1 MSALI
6 VEVPDAEP
14 IVGEH
19 RQRWDSSAALG
30 VPAHVTVLF
39 PFMHPSDIDNS
50 VCEEL
55 ADVFAAHRQFDV
67 CFRRSDWFS
76 DSVLWLA
83 PDPPDNLRALTT
95 AVVEAFPGYPPYGG
109 EFDEVVPHLTVADRG
124 DLRTLR
130 GVEES
135 VGEGLPLH
143 CHAREVS
150 LYCGT
155 SEPGSW
161 FRATTLSLA

>member
-19 RQRWDSSAALG
+19 RQRWDTSAALG

-55 ADVFAAHRQFDV
+55 ADVSQPIDSSMSASGGRTGSVTPSCGLHPTHQTTFASSQRQ
-67 CFRRSDWFS
+67 S
-76 DSVLWLA
+76 
-83 PDPPDNLRALTT
+83 
-95 AVVEAFPGYPPYGG
+95 
-109 EFDEVVPHLTVADRG
+109 
-124 DLRTLR
+124 
-130 GVEES
+130 
-135 VGEGLPLH
+135 
-143 CHAREVS
+143 
-150 LYCGT
+150 
-155 SEPGSW
+155 
-161 FRATTLSLA
+161 